1 MKLSLVVLP
10 EAFAVCQLPPDSPF
24 PAWARGKD
32 LLAMVRTTDELSV
45 VCDDRGIPGEV
56 IVERGWRALKVEG
69 PLDFTLVGV
78 LARLATVLAE
88 AGVSIFAIS
97 TYDTDYLLVKDVDL
111 ERAVTALEGAGN
123 AVKFLP

>member
-24 PAWARGKD
+24 PAWPQGKD
-32 LLAMVRTTDELSV
+32 LLAMVRTTDELSI